1 MIYLLYTS
9 DQLLFLFQ
17 ILGNAAYLAA
27 GRRTYIFSIVLI
39 SLMAV
44 VISLFLL
51 LYRSMKQKGMNLVP
65 VPGSEEEIGN
75 GTEMKNWNETEVE
88 LEDEEVL
95 LLEEAELNEETNGQ
109 DDVNDITTSNTATLL
124 YEGSSL

>member
-1 MIYLLYTS
+1 
-9 DQLLFLFQ
+9 
-17 ILGNAAYLAA
+17 
-27 GRRTYIFSIVLI
+27 
-39 SLMAV
+39 
-44 VISLFLL
+44 
-51 LYRSMKQKGMNLVP
+51 MNLVP
-65 VPGSEEEIGN
+65 VPGSEEEIEN